1 MAGERLQVVADAF
14 EAWNGGDYA
23 AAVQHFSEDGEW
35 YPYLGALE
43 ASVYRGREE
52 LQTLFRDLREHL
64 ELQLELVSIEEIGDR
79 ALVCVRAHGAGA
91 VSGASTAAEWFQVY
105 TFEGDHIHRVRAFE
119 AREAAVVA
127 AEAGG

>member
-64 ELQLELVSIEEIGDR
+64 EIQLELVSIEEVGDK
-79 ALVCVRAHGAGA
+79 ALVRVRAQGAGS

-105 TFEGDHIHRVRAFE
+105 SFEGNHIHRVQAFK
-119 AREAAVVA
+119 AREAAIGA